1 MRKALPFVAVFAFA
15 MSFGPTASAAP
26 PAGYQLT
33 FSDEFDG
40 GALDTTKWIDHF
52 KWATSLAT
60 STVIN
65 GELEAYVDNAF
76 QLQNSILSI
85 LGQKRQG
92 SYAGQTMNYTSGI
105 ICSSFHQKY
114 GYFEARLKVPAG
126 KGYWPAFWLLGENG
140 TAGVNEIDIHEIL
153 GDDPAKAY
161 MTIHWGPSYNT
172 GHQSDSSSFTI
183 ASGPDFSHD
192 YHVFGLQ
199 WDATTVIW
207 SIDGTERFRH
217 TGLTGVPQVDMYIIA
232 NLAIGGDWPGAPD
245 NTTGFP
251 GTYAIDYIRAYQ
263 YDGGASVDS
272 GVVPATDSGADTSV
286 KPEVA
291 SVASSGG
298 MTSTG
303 GATSSGGI
311 ASSGGMTSAGG
322 TTSSGGNSSAGGSTS
337 AGGAGGQ
344 GSPSASSG
352 CGCVLGRTTKGRAP
366 FAALALIALVA
377 LTRRRCQERPHA

>member
-1 MRKALPFVAVFAFA
+1 MRKALPFVAVFGFA

-40 GALDTTKWIDHF
+40 GALDTTKWIDHY

-60 STVIN
+60 STVVN

-76 QLQNSILSI
+76 QLQNGILSI
-85 LGQKRQG
+85 LGQKQQG

-140 TAGVNEIDIHEIL
+140 TTGVNEIDIHEIL
-153 GDDPAKAY
+153 GDNPAKAY
-161 MTIHWGPSYNT
+161 MTIHWGPSYDT

-183 ASGPDFSHD
+183 ASGPNFSQD

-207 SIDGTERFRH
+207 SIDGSERFRH
-217 TGLTGVPQVDMYIIA
+217 TGPTGVPQVDMYIIA
-232 NLAIGGDWPGAPD
+232 NLAIGGTWPGAPD
-245 NTTGFP
+245 NTTVFP

-263 YDGGASVDS
+263 SVGGVGVDS
-272 GVVPATDSGADTSV
+272 GVAPATDSGAGADTSV
-286 KPEVA
+286 KPEVL
-291 SVASSGG
+291 SVTSSGG

-303 GATSSGGI
+303 GAISAGGMTSSGGVTSSGDTS
-311 ASSGGMTSAGG
+311 SSGGSI
-322 TTSSGGNSSAGGSTS
+322 SSGGAS
-337 AGGAGGQ
+337 GQ

-352 CGCVLGRTTKGRAP
+352 CGCTLGRTTQGRAP
-366 FAALALIALVA
+366 FAALALIALLA
-377 LTRRRCQERPHA
+377 LARRRR